1 MRGLCGVYEM
11 SIVTPSQDTGIAIT
25 LAPRRRSNFVQ
36 TQNVETITRRALA
49 YLNAGFSVHFR
60 GPAGTGK
67 TTLALEVAALL
78 NRPTIMITGDEDM
91 ATATLV
97 GSQRGYHYRKV
108 VDRFIHNVTKTE
120 VTAEHHWA
128 DHRLTTA
135 CREGYTLIYDE
146 FTRSRP
152 EANNVLLS
160 VLEEGLL
167 VLPAQN
173 QNEPYIT
180 VHPNFRVIFTS
191 NPQEYAGVHEAQDA
205 FGDRIVTIDMG
216 YADRELEIAIAAAR
230 SGLPTAS
237 VTPIVDLVQEF
248 RSTGEY
254 DQTPRGAAWDWPRS
268 VVARR
273 PPGIGGRR
281 VFIRDRRAR
290 RNLARRALARAG
302 RRPPGGALVKF
313 VRDPRPPR
321 CAPLAPVNFLNPE
334 RKVQETK
341 PGTALAWGSVTTGNL
356 AGVDL
361 WLDDASRGT
370 PRLETN
376 VVSGE
381 VELASLRDNL
391 VQSEGG
397 GLGRRLSI
405 YRLPEDDWTRHVA
418 FIHTVSFAEGVA
430 DL

>member
-11 SIVTPSQDTGIAIT
+11 SIATPSQDTGIAIT

-78 NRPTIMITGDEDM
+78 NRPTVMIAGDEDM

-97 GSQRGYHYRKV
+97 GSQRGYRYRKV

-120 VTAEHHWA
+120 ETAEHHWA

-173 QNEPYIT
+173 QNEPYVK

-191 NPQEYAGVHEAQDA
+191 NPQEYAGVHDAQDA
-205 FGDRIVTIDMG
+205 LGDRIVTIDVG
-216 YADRELEIAIAAAR
+216 HADRELEIAIAAAR
-230 SGLPTAS
+230 SGLPSAA
-237 VTPIVDLVQEF
+237 VTPVVDLVREF
-248 RSTGEY
+248 RNTGEY
-254 DQTPRGAAWDWPRS
+254 DQAPTLRSSLMICRMMAQEGFRAA
-268 VVARR
+268 
-273 PPGIGGRR
+273 I
-281 VFIRDRRAR
+281 
-290 RNLARRALARAG
+290 
-302 RRPPGGALVKF
+302 
-313 VRDPRPPR
+313 
-321 CAPLAPVNFLNPE
+321 
-334 RKVQETK
+334 
-341 PGTALAWGSVTTGNL
+341 
-356 AGVDL
+356 
-361 WLDDASRGT
+361 DDAQFVQVCLDILGAKST
-370 PRLETN
+370 F
-376 VVSGE
+376 SGKANGKRKQQHE
-381 VELASLRDNL
+381 MLLSLI
-391 VQSEGG
+391 EHHCP
-397 GLGRRLSI
+397 GRATSGANQHQA
-405 YRLPEDDWTRHVA
+405 W
-418 FIHTVSFAEGVA
+418 S
-430 DL
+430 